1 MKDGKKVVT
10 SSNPGQFI
18 VWNVLDLEFD
28 NSCDV
33 HDVRVQALA
42 WTNYHKFLVSGDQHG
57 NIVYSSNIMKHLNR
71 F

>member
-33 HDVRVQALA
+33 HDVRV
-42 WTNYHKFLVSGDQHG
+42 
-57 NIVYSSNIMKHLNR
+57 
-71 F
+71 